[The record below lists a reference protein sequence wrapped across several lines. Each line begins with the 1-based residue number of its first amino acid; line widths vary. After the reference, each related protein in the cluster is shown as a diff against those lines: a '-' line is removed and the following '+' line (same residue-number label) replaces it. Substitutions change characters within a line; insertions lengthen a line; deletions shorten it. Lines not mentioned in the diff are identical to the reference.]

1 MNQNWKTFGMN
12 SAQQSEADMASE
24 EHRKRLLTGAVAEYL
39 DEELVEEF
47 LSDLLQVLVTES
59 EQYVKKATAF
69 SSCAQLIEKGLGVLA
84 EEQEKEMA
92 EK

>member
-24 EHRKRLLTGAVAEYL
+24 EYRKRMLTGAVIEYL

>member
-1 MNQNWKTFGMN
+1 MKQNWKHFGMN
-12 SAQQSEADMASE
+12 FAQQSEADMANE
-24 EHRKRLLTGAVAEYL
+24 DYRKKMLTEAVTEYL

-59 EQYVKKATAF
+59 ERYVRKATAF
-69 SSCAQLIEKGLGVLA
+69 QSCAQLIEKGLGVLA